1 MKTITKLSLVALA
14 IAGALGA
21 GYYAGKQS
29 HGTLAPAAQSERK
42 VLYWYDP
49 MTPGQRFDKPGK
61 SPFMDMELVPRY
73 ADEATEE
80 GGVTVS
86 ARQQQNL
93 GIKTAQVEKK
103 VLDYQFDA
111 FATVSTDERSVQ
123 IIPASA
129 NGVVEK
135 LFVNAPQ
142 QFVKAGEPLAQL
154 WIPEWTAAQQ
164 EYLAVRQLGDSALT
178 SAARERLQLQFMP
191 AEIIRLVEKTGRPQ
205 TRVTVRAKETGY
217 INKLD
222 TREGAQVAATAP
234 LFEIASLKSVW
245 IVIDYPQTQAQVLQV
260 GSEIQAS
267 SDSWPGETFHGRVS
281 ELLPNMETTT
291 RTLKARIVLENS
303 QMKLKPGMYL
313 NVTLANSPVL
323 PPVLAIPEE
332 ALIETGSASRVLVT
346 QNDGHF
352 NPVNVVV
359 GTAQNGWVEI
369 KQGLKEGDKVVTSGQ
384 FLIDSEASLR
394 SALPEEKAASSTAQE
409 YEGEAVVKGIAD
421 DAITLSHKP
430 IPALK
435 WSAMTMDFAL
445 KSATDAKG
453 IKVGDNVMFSF
464 TMDDENGAV
473 ITHLMPMAGAMK

>member
-1 MKTITKLSLVALA
+1 MKTITKLSLVAIA

-29 HGTLAPAAQSERK
+29 HDTLAPAAQSERK

-61 SPFMDMELVPRY
+61 SPFMDMDLVPRY
-73 ADEATEE
+73 ADEATED

-103 VLDYQFDA
+103 VIDYQFDA

-135 LFVNAPQ
+135 LFANAPQ

-205 TRVTVRAKETGY
+205 ARVTVRAKQAGY

-234 LFEIASLKSVW
+234 LFEIASLESVW

-291 RTLKARIVLENS
+291 RTLKARVVVENS

-332 ALIETGSASRVLVT
+332 ALIETGSASRVLVA
-346 QNDGHF
+346 QSDGHF

-369 KQGLKEGDKVVTSGQ
+369 KQGLKEGDNVVTSGQ

-394 SALPEEKAASSTAQE
+394 SALPEEKTTKSATPE

-445 KSATDAKG
+445 KSAADAKG
-453 IKVGDNVMFSF
+453 IKVGDKVMFSF

>member
-1 MKTITKLSLVALA
+1 MKTITKLSFVALA

-21 GYYAGKQS
+21 GYYVGKQS

-61 SPFMDMELVPRY
+61 SPFMDMDLVPRY

-93 GIKTAQVEKK
+93 GIKTAQAEKK

-191 AEIIRLVEKTGRPQ
+191 AEIIRLVEKTGKPQ
-205 TRVTVRAKETGY
+205 TRVTVRAKQAGY

-394 SALPEEKAASSTAQE
+394 SALPQEKEPEHQHE
-409 YEGEAVVKGIAD
+409 M
-421 DAITLSHKP
+421 
-430 IPALK
+430 
-435 WSAMTMDFAL
+435 AMPMQ
-445 KSATDAKG
+445 
-453 IKVGDNVMFSF
+453 
-464 TMDDENGAV
+464 
-473 ITHLMPMAGAMK
+473 MPMAGAMK

>member
-1 MKTITKLSLVALA
+1 MKAITKLSLIALA
-14 IAGALGA
+14 IAGALGV

-61 SPFMDMELVPRY
+61 SPFMDMDLVPRY
-73 ADEATEE
+73 ADDVTED
-80 GGVTVS
+80 GGVTVN

-93 GIKTAQVEKK
+93 GIKTALVEKK
-103 VLDYQFDA
+103 TLDYQFDA

-191 AEIIRLVEKTGRPQ
+191 VEIIRLVEKTGKPQ
-205 TRVTVRAKETGY
+205 TRVTVRAKQAGY
-217 INKLD
+217 INKLE
-222 TREGAQVAATAP
+222 TREGAQVTPTAP
-234 LFEIASLKSVW
+234 LFEIASLESVW
-245 IVIDYPQTQAQVLQV
+245 IVIDYPQIQAQVLQV

-281 ELLPNMETTT
+281 ELLPNMETAT
-291 RTLKARIVLENS
+291 RTLKARVVLENP

-346 QNDGHF
+346 QGNGHF

-359 GTAQNGWVEI
+359 GTAQNGWIEV

-394 SALPEEKAASSTAQE
+394 SALPEEKSTSSTAPE

>member
-61 SPFMDMELVPRY
+61 SPFMDMDLVPRY
-73 ADEATEE
+73 AGEATEE

-205 TRVTVRAKETGY
+205 TRVTVRAKQAGY

-234 LFEIASLKSVW
+234 LFEIASLESVW

-313 NVTLANSPVL
+313 NVTLANSPAL

-464 TMDDENGAV
+464 TMDDENGAA

>member
-1 MKTITKLSLVALA
+1 MKTTTKLSLVAIA

-61 SPFMDMELVPRY
+61 SPFMDMDLVPRY
-73 ADEATEE
+73 ADEATEDS
-80 GGVTVS
+80 GVKVS

-135 LFVNAPQ
+135 LFANAPQ

-191 AEIIRLVEKTGRPQ
+191 AEIIRLVEKTGKPQ
-205 TRVTVRAKETGY
+205 ARVTVRAKQAGY

-234 LFEIASLKSVW
+234 LFEIASLESVW

-291 RTLKARIVLENS
+291 RTLKARVVVENS

-332 ALIETGSASRVLVT
+332 ALIETGSASRVLVA
-346 QNDGHF
+346 QSDGHF

-369 KQGLKEGDKVVTSGQ
+369 KQGLKEGDNVVTSGQ

-394 SALPEEKAASSTAQE
+394 SALPEEKTTKSATPE
-409 YEGEAVVKGIAD
+409 YEGEAIVKGIAD

-445 KSATDAKG
+445 KSAADAKG
-453 IKVGDNVMFSF
+453 IKVGDKVMFSF

>member
-1 MKTITKLSLVALA
+1 MKTIMKFSLLA
-14 IAGALGA
+14 IAVAGALGA

-29 HGTLAPAAQSERK
+29 HGTAAPAAQHERK

-61 SPFMDMELVPRY
+61 SPFMDMDLVPRY
-73 ADEATEE
+73 ADETTDD

-103 VLDYQFDA
+103 ALNYQFDA

-164 EYLAVRQLGDSALT
+164 EYLAVRGLGDSALS

-191 AEIIRLVEKTGRPQ
+191 AEIINQVERTGKPQ
-205 TRVTVRAKETGY
+205 TRVTVRAKQAGY
-217 INKLD
+217 INKLE
-222 TREGAQVAATAP
+222 TREGVQVTATAP
-234 LFEIASLKSVW
+234 LFEVASLESVW
-245 IVIDYPQTQAQVLQV
+245 IVIYYPQIQAQVLQT

-267 SDSWPGETFHGRVS
+267 SDSWPGEIFHGRVS
-281 ELLPNMETTT
+281 ELLPNMETST
-291 RTLKARIVLENS
+291 RTLKARVVLDNP

-313 NVTLANSPVL
+313 DVKLANQPHR
-323 PPVLAIPEE
+323 PAVLAIPEE
-332 ALIETGSASRVLVT
+332 ALIETGSNSRVLVA
-346 QNDGHF
+346 QDDGHF

-359 GTAQNGWVEI
+359 GTAQNGWIEV

-394 SALPEEKAASSTAQE
+394 SALPQEKEPEHQHE
-409 YEGEAVVKGIAD
+409 M
-421 DAITLSHKP
+421 
-430 IPALK
+430 
-435 WSAMTMDFAL
+435 AMPMQ
-445 KSATDAKG
+445 
-453 IKVGDNVMFSF
+453 
-464 TMDDENGAV
+464 
-473 ITHLMPMAGAMK
+473 MPMAGAMK